1 MGVKAT
7 QNNTESI
14 PMPDI
19 ATISAVLGSIKTAT
33 DIAKFLR
40 ESDLS
45 LEKAELKLKLADLV
59 VALADAKMELVN
71 LQDDLAEKDRKIAE
85 LASAFESK
93 ESLVRHGDGYYAT
106 NSEGGLTG
114 KTFCLRCWEN
124 DHKQRQLV
132 QSPKDHFLRLC
143 PSCGQQY
150 DGRSVSEIRP
160 KLGEST

>member
-1 MGVKAT
+1 
-7 QNNTESI
+7 
-14 PMPDI
+14 MPDI
-19 ATISAVLGSIKTAT
+19 ATISAALSSIKTAT

-59 VALADAKMELVN
+59 VALADAKMDLVN
-71 LQDDLAEKDRKIAE
+71 LQDDLAEKDKKIAE
-85 LASAFESK
+85 LTSAFESK

-106 NSEGGLTG
+106 NSEGNPTG
-114 KTFCLRCWEN
+114 KPFCLRCWEN

-143 PSCGQQY
+143 ASCGQQY

-160 KLGEST
+160 KPGETT